1 MNRIDG
7 SHTQLTPTGHTHT
20 TGKQLLQEEFIQK
33 NPAWV
38 KELEL
43 MLKMKKKAE
52 IQVSVL
58 RLMNARKCL
67 TVHGYGHLTNP
78 DHNNTTTTTL
88 QALSAFGFQYVTEV
102 YLPRK
107 LEKGDWI

>member
-1 MNRIDG
+1 MSG
-7 SHTQLTPTGHTHT
+7 LLTHFSPKKQP

-52 IQVSVL
+52 IQVRGLGCWV
-58 RLMNARKCL
+58 
-67 TVHGYGHLTNP
+67 G
-78 DHNNTTTTTL
+78 
-88 QALSAFGFQYVTEV
+88 
-102 YLPRK
+102 
-107 LEKGDWI
+107 